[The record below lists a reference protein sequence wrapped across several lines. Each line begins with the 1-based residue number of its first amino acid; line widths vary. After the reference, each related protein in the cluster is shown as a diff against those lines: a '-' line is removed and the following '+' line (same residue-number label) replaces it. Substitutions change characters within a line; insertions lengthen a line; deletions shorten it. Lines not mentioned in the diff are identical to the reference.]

1 MFFVYALYGLSAI
14 CALLYIYTRTK
25 VPTCDDERFISFQ
38 RNYLTVYLL
47 AVAGDWLQG
56 PHVYALYES
65 SGMSKHEIELLFVG
79 GFASS
84 LFFGTF
90 IASLADK

>member
-1 MFFVYALYGLSAI
+1 MSKHEIELLFVGGFASSLFF
-14 CALLYIYTRTK
+14 
-25 VPTCDDERFISFQ
+25 
-38 RNYLTVYLL
+38 
-47 AVAGDWLQG
+47 AGDWLQG